1 MKGRAWRKGHRAKGL
16 GSKGQRHKSAKSI
29 ELRTQGSKVHPE

>member
-16 GSKGQRHKSAKSI
+16 GSKGQRHKSAKSK
-29 ELRTQGSKVHPE
+29 EHRAKDAGV